1 VRLHASASG
10 QSRLKRAIPGYG
22 QGMWRRCVL
31 VLLAIVAGAGC
42 SGGHAS
48 SPAKSPSG
56 IAGSIAS
63 PAVGPAATGICSA
76 TITRRAL
83 PAWARSGFQPP
94 TVAMPY
100 VMGARGSIVAILW
113 ADRDPLHAPPLAN
126 RANKVL
132 WVSRLG
138 VRPGAP
144 LRIRATLNGTGR
156 AATVDLAQGP
166 GPSYVDLPAAG
177 CWSLDLSWSG
187 HHDQL
192 ALRYT
197 AS

>member
-1 VRLHASASG
+1 
-10 QSRLKRAIPGYG
+10 
-22 QGMWRRCVL
+22 
-31 VLLAIVAGAGC
+31 
-42 SGGHAS
+42 
-48 SPAKSPSG
+48 
-56 IAGSIAS
+56 
-63 PAVGPAATGICSA
+63 
-76 TITRRAL
+76 
-83 PAWARSGFQPP
+83 
-94 TVAMPY
+94 
-100 VMGARGSIVAILW
+100 MGAQGSIVAILW
-113 ADRDPLHAPPLAN
+113 ADHDPLHAPPLAN

-132 WVSRLG
+132 WVSRLD

-156 AATVDLAQGP
+156 AAAVDLAQGP